1 MKTSFIFYS
10 QTLNLVKE
18 EDVKTSLSEPQ
29 SPTKVK
35 SGLQYTSREL
45 ELRDSSSI
53 LQQSSNSLSTD
64 KSSPESPQ
72 HSSSSNHHPSP
83 QPPSPQP
90 KTTSNQAAD
99 RVRSVDIIILVLRK
113 DVYQLVF
120 LRYVNSFICFFLILD
135 VKISETFELKHTRLV
150 LL

>member
-1 MKTSFIFYS
+1 MKKNLRLKTSFIFYS

-18 EDVKTSLSEPQ
+18 EDVKISLSEPQ

-120 LRYVNSFICFFLILD
+120 LRYVNSFICFFL
-135 VKISETFELKHTRLV
+135 F
-150 LL
+150 

>member
-1 MKTSFIFYS
+1 MKKNLRLKTSFIFYS

-120 LRYVNSFICFFLILD
+120 LRYVNSFICFFL
-135 VKISETFELKHTRLV
+135 F
-150 LL
+150 

>member
-53 LQQSSNSLSTD
+53 LQQSSDSLSTD

-120 LRYVNSFICFFLILD
+120 LRYVNSFICFFL
-135 VKISETFELKHTRLV
+135 F
-150 LL
+150 

>member
-1 MKTSFIFYS
+1 MKKNLRLKTSFIFYS

-90 KTTSNQAAD
+90 KTASNQAAD

-120 LRYVNSFICFFLILD
+120 LRYVNSFICFFL
-135 VKISETFELKHTRLV
+135 F
-150 LL
+150 

>member
-1 MKTSFIFYS
+1 MKKNLWLKTSFIFYS

-120 LRYVNSFICFFLILD
+120 LRYVNSFICFFL
-135 VKISETFELKHTRLV
+135 F
-150 LL
+150 

>member
-45 ELRDSSSI
+45 EMRDSSSI
-53 LQQSSNSLSTD
+53 LQQSSDSLSTD
-64 KSSPESPQ
+64 NTSPESPQ
-72 HSSSSNHHPSP
+72 HSSSSSNQNPSP

-90 KTTSNQAAD
+90 KKTSNQAAD

-113 DVYQLVF
+113 DVYQLVL
-120 LRYVNSFICFFLILD
+120 LRNANSFFLILD
-135 VKISETFELKHTRLV
+135 VKMSNTLELKHTV
-150 LL
+150 V

>member
-1 MKTSFIFYS
+1 MKKNLRLKTSFIFYS

-29 SPTKVK
+29 SPKKVK

-45 ELRDSSSI
+45 ELRDSSII

-72 HSSSSNHHPSP
+72 HSSSSNPHPSP

-120 LRYVNSFICFFLILD
+120 LRYVNSFICFFL
-135 VKISETFELKHTRLV
+135 F
-150 LL
+150 

>member
-1 MKTSFIFYS
+1 MKKNLRLKTSFIFYS

-90 KTTSNQAAD
+90 NTTSNQAAD

-120 LRYVNSFICFFLILD
+120 LRYVNSFICFFL
-135 VKISETFELKHTRLV
+135 F
-150 LL
+150 

>member
-45 ELRDSSSI
+45 EMRDSSSI
-53 LQQSSNSLSTD
+53 LQQSSDSLSTD

-113 DVYQLVF
+113 DVYQLVL
-120 LRYVNSFICFFLILD
+120 LRNANSFFLILD
-135 VKISETFELKHTRLV
+135 IKMSNTLELKHTV
-150 LL
+150 V

>member
-45 ELRDSSSI
+45 EMRDSSSI
-53 LQQSSNSLSTD
+53 LQQSSDSLSTD

-120 LRYVNSFICFFLILD
+120 LRYVNSFICFFL
-135 VKISETFELKHTRLV
+135 F
-150 LL
+150 